1 MVRGA
6 AEGRILSDR
15 TPPAVDVTATLGC
28 GCRVAFRPGVEGSP
42 VTVVIAQKAPT
53 CTVGIHVTGL
63 AVYDHREAL
72 RPATRP
78 LPAALTDHEEEN

>member
-1 MVRGA
+1 LTERRVPA
-6 AEGRILSDR
+6 AD
-15 TPPAVDVTATLGC
+15 PVATLGC

-42 VTVVIAQKAPT
+42 VTVVIAHKAAT
-53 CTVGIHVTGL
+53 CTVGLHVASL
-63 AVYDHREAL
+63 PVYDHREAL

>member
-1 MVRGA
+1 MSAQRPSPNEVVSAR
-6 AEGRILSDR
+6 
-15 TPPAVDVTATLGC
+15 LGC

-42 VTVVIAQKAPT
+42 VTVLIAQKAET
-53 CTVGIHVTGL
+53 CTIAIHVSGL
-63 AVYDHREAL
+63 PVFDHREAL

>member
-1 MVRGA
+1 VSDQKPA
-6 AEGRILSDR
+6 ASDAM
-15 TPPAVDVTATLGC
+15 AVTLGC

-42 VTVVIAQKAPT
+42 VTVVIAHKAAT
-53 CTVGIHVTGL
+53 CTVGIHVASL
-63 AVYDHREAL
+63 PVYDHREAL